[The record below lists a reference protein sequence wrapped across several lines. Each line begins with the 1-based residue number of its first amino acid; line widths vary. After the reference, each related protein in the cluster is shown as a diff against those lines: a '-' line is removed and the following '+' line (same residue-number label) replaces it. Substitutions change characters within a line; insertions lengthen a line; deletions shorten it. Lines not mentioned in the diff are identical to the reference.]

1 MHNDNCKEEDCDHAH
16 DCEDNDCH
24 ESKDCCGCNCDCCP
38 EGCAQPAEKL
48 GLIDRML
55 EKAIS
60 RKLIVFLT
68 ATGLM
73 AWSDLDP
80 DTWGLVAIVYVG
92 GQSVV
97 DAVKTYKYGD
107 AL

>member
-1 MHNDNCKEEDCDHAH
+1 MNEEMQDCQSTD
-16 DCEDNDCH
+16 EFF
-24 ESKDCCGCNCDCCP
+24 P
-38 EGCAQPAEKL
+38 PQKL
-48 GLIDRML
+48 GIIDRVL

-92 GQSVV
+92 GQSVI
-97 DAVKTYKYGD
+97 DAVKTYKYGG
-107 AL
+107 

>member
-1 MHNDNCKEEDCDHAH
+1 MHNEECKELDCDHTH
-16 DCEDNDCH
+16 DCDEENCH
-24 ESKDCCGCNCDCCP
+24 ESEDCCGCDCDCCP
-38 EGCAQPAEKL
+38 DCCDQPAEKL
-48 GLIDRML
+48 GLIDRLL

-92 GQSVV
+92 GQSVI

-107 AL
+107 SL

>member
-1 MHNDNCKEEDCDHAH
+1 MSDDIFTPNTDCSSGVSDA
-16 DCEDNDCH
+16 
-24 ESKDCCGCNCDCCP
+24 GP
-38 EGCAQPAEKL
+38 EKL
-48 GLIDRML
+48 GIIDKML

-60 RKLIVFLT
+60 RKLVVFLT

-92 GQSVV
+92 GQSVI
-97 DAVKTYKYGD
+97 DAVKTYKHGV
-107 AL
+107 

>member
-1 MHNDNCKEEDCDHAH
+1 MEGFEYHECEGTPDN
-16 DCEDNDCH
+16 
-24 ESKDCCGCNCDCCP
+24 GT
-38 EGCAQPAEKL
+38 EKV
-48 GLIDRML
+48 GIVDRML

-92 GQSVV
+92 GQSVI
-97 DAVKTYKYGD
+97 DAVKTYKYGG
-107 AL
+107 

>member
-1 MHNDNCKEEDCDHAH
+1 MNEENNCMIADCDHEHNCVEEA
-16 DCEDNDCH
+16 CH
-24 ESKDCCGCNCDCCP
+24 ESEDCSSGVSDAGP
-38 EGCAQPAEKL
+38 EKL
-48 GLIDRML
+48 GIIDRML

-60 RKLIVFLT
+60 RKLVVFLT

-92 GQSVV
+92 GQSVI

>member
-1 MHNDNCKEEDCDHAH
+1 MNEEMQDCQ
-16 DCEDNDCH
+16 
-24 ESKDCCGCNCDCCP
+24 SKDEFFPPQKMGI
-38 EGCAQPAEKL
+38 
-48 GLIDRML
+48 IDRVL

-92 GQSVV
+92 GQSVI
-97 DAVKTYKYGD
+97 DAVKTYKYGG
-107 AL
+107 

>member
-1 MHNDNCKEEDCDHAH
+1 MHNEECKELDCDHDESH
-16 DCEDNDCH
+16 DQGSAPCDCDGCDCSCCA
-24 ESKDCCGCNCDCCP
+24 ECCG
-38 EGCAQPAEKL
+38 EAGEKL

-55 EKAIS
+55 EKAVS

-92 GQSVV
+92 GQSVI

-107 AL
+107 SL

>member
-1 MHNDNCKEEDCDHAH
+1 MSDDIFAPNTDCSSGVSDAGP
-16 DCEDNDCH
+16 
-24 ESKDCCGCNCDCCP
+24 K
-38 EGCAQPAEKL
+38 KL
-48 GLIDRML
+48 GIIDRML

-60 RKLIVFLT
+60 RKLVVFLT

-92 GQSVV
+92 GQSVI
-97 DAVKTYKYGD
+97 DAVKTYKHGV
-107 AL
+107 

>member
-1 MHNDNCKEEDCDHAH
+1 MHNEECKELDCDHVH
-16 DCEDNDCH
+16 DCDEEECH
-24 ESKDCCGCNCDCCP
+24 ESEDCCDCDCDCCP
-38 EGCAQPAEKL
+38 EGCAAEKL
-48 GLIDRML
+48 GLVDRLL

-92 GQSVV
+92 GQSVI

-107 AL
+107 SL